1 MNPIRA
7 NTTRQP
13 KSSRAAKEIR
23 PISHSFVRILDVGAS
38 ILIVVLA
45 TITAGAT
52 AALGA

>member
-1 MNPIRA
+1 MNRLGLI
-7 NTTRQP
+7 
-13 KSSRAAKEIR
+13 
-23 PISHSFVRILDVGAS
+23 GAS

>member
-1 MNPIRA
+1 MSPIRA
-7 NTTRQP
+7 STTRLP
-13 KSSRAAKEIR
+13 KSSHAAKEIR
-23 PISHSFVRILDVGAS
+23 PMSPSFIRILDVGAS